1 MDDKFSKAEEFLDK
15 IGDSLSDLDFEG
27 LNDSIRESVDYI
39 RKEAEKGYK
48 DFRMPP
54 SKEKI
59 KYSKYYETP
68 YERYK
73 AAQNRKG
80 DGHGAVYKEEKE
92 ERGRERRLR
101 EFSPGYPGNC

>member
-80 DGHGAVYKEEKE
+80 EGQGAVYREEKE
-92 ERGRERRLR
+92 ERESSEGLFTR
-101 EFSPGYPGNC
+101 PAAG

>member
-39 RKEAEKGYK
+39 RREAEKGYK

-80 DGHGAVYKEEKE
+80 EGQGAVYREEKE
-92 ERGRERRLR
+92 ERESSEGLFTR
-101 EFSPGYPGNC
+101 PAAG